1 MENNSATCY
10 ESWLNSG
17 VLTDNEIQELQ
28 AIRNNPEEIEER
40 FYTDLSFG
48 TGGMRGIR
56 GVGRNRINVY
66 TIRRATQG
74 LANYIIQMTGEAGK
88 KKGVAIAY
96 DCRIGSVELAEN
108 AARVL
113 AANGIKAWL
122 FPTLHTTPEL
132 SFATRETKSQ
142 AGIMITA
149 SHNPR
154 EYNGYKVYWADG
166 AQLVDPEATGV
177 VDAVNALDIFKDVK
191 IISKEEAVAKGL
203 LVYLDKTMDDR
214 YIEEVEK
221 AAIHRD
227 IPGKEHFKIVYSPLH
242 GTARVPVQRV
252 LKEMGFASV
261 WTVPEQEMP
270 DGNFPTAAYANPEDK
285 NVFKLSTALAD
296 KVGATLC
303 LANDPDGDRVGI
315 AIKDHKGNWFY
326 PTGNQIGIL
335 LIDYILTNK
344 KDLPANGALV
354 TTIVSTPMVD
364 ALAKAY
370 HLKVFRTLTGFK
382 YIGEKIREFEEKK
395 FDADY
400 VFGFEESIGYLINT
414 HVRDKDSVVSS
425 MLIAEMAAW
434 YAGKGLTVYD
444 RLEELYRIYGY
455 YREKTISVTKEGKSG
470 LEDIQGIMTSLR
482 AKEHEEIAGKKVR
495 VIRDYELQ
503 TETDAKGIR
512 PIEGLPVSNVI
523 QFVLEDG
530 TTITARPS
538 GTEPKIKYYLCVI
551 GKTEAEAEDKL
562 AKTEKDFLAYVEKL
576 G

>member
-1 MENNSATCY
+1 MENDSAKFY
-10 ESWLNSG
+10 ELWLNSG
-17 VLTDNEIQELQ
+17 VLNDDEIKELQ
-28 AIRNNPEEIEER
+28 AIKDKPEEIEDR

-56 GVGRNRINVY
+56 GMGRNRINVY

-74 LANYIIQMTGEAGK
+74 LADYIIKMTGETGK
-88 KKGVAIAY
+88 KKGVAISY
-96 DCRIGSVELAEN
+96 DCRIGSADLAEN

-113 AANGIKAWL
+113 AANGVKAWL

-191 IISKEEAVAKGL
+191 IISKEEALQKGL
-203 LVYLDKTMDDR
+203 LVYLDSQIDDR

-227 IPGKEHFKIVYSPLH
+227 IPGKETFKIVYSPLH

-296 KVGATLC
+296 KVGADLC

-315 AIKDHKGNWFY
+315 AIRDDKGAWFY

-335 LIDYILTNK
+335 LIDYVLENK
-344 KDLPANGALV
+344 KDIPENGALV

-364 ALAKAY
+364 ALAEAY
-370 HLKVFRTLTGFK
+370 GLKVFRTLTGFK

-395 FDADY
+395 YDASY

-434 YAGKGLTVYD
+434 YASKGITLYD
-444 RLEELYRIYGY
+444 RLTAVYEKYGW

-470 LEDIQGIMTSLR
+470 LEDIAKIMDQLR
-482 AKEHEEIAGKKVR
+482 AKPHEVIAGQKV
-495 VIRDYELQ
+495 VVLRDFELQ
-503 TETDAKGIR
+503 REKTAQGTK
-512 PIEGLPVSNVI
+512 PISGLPRSNVI
-523 QFVLEDG
+523 QFVLADG

-551 GKTEAEAEDKL
+551 GKTAAEADEKL
-562 AKTEKDFLAYVEKL
+562 AKTEKDFLAYVDQL